1 MITLFSTNRAIREF
15 YANFANLDTL
25 LPKAITISQFESKA
39 ITVKDRVFIDDDTRF
54 LLLRDAADF
63 QEFKKLEF
71 DSDFLTF
78 LSHSKYIFA
87 FFEELASQEIEI
99 EDLKEFDTYALFS
112 EHLELLETLKRRYIS
127 LLDSKKY
134 VDKINQNSLYSL
146 NVDYLKNL
154 EKIELRLDG
163 YLSKFEIDLFEKCSS
178 VIPFFIKLD
187 INIYNLK
194 LKEIFG
200 YFGFELEL
208 NNSYTLNLTERKIVE
223 KKSLKHKDIV
233 ADTKV
238 FNTRISQVGYVLSS
252 IEKFV
257 KSGIMPENI
266 VVVLP
271 DESLAPFLKEFDRYN
286 NLNFAMGFS
295 LKNSQIYKKIKAI
308 ELYIN
313 ISKDEQKTR
322 IKRLNIENSLLLKIK
337 GLWRKKVPCEKAIEI
352 INEILDPKEGEDEL
366 IKEQIFRFKRFL
378 ENIDF
383 LNLEQIFRLFL
394 KRLMNVKRDDV
405 RGGKIT
411 VMGVLET
418 RGCSYEGVIVPDF
431 SDEFVPRR
439 SNKDL
444 FLNTQIR
451 KNIGLPT
458 RKDRENLQK
467 YYYYKLFQNAKK
479 ISICAVAN
487 ETTMPSRF
495 LDELNL
501 NYENS
506 CESFELFPKSEFTQP
521 KVPEIKDT
529 HYRLDLET
537 LSSTKLSTILTC
549 RRKFYYKYI
558 KKLKEPKNIV
568 SETNAKIGLNL
579 HKALEKVFA
588 KGQDL
593 SDTKKVKLLL
603 KEFLMSDCS
612 DDKEEFELDIW
623 IMQLENFIQNE
634 AKRYKDGYRLYGNE
648 LEFSCKFEGFE
659 IDGKI
664 DRVDIKDDKLI
675 VIDYKSGDV
684 SKLMKQKLDNTTNFQ
699 LEFYYLLASGLK
711 EVSGVYYYDLKSG
724 KLVPEDKF
732 REKIDKLKDILK
744 ALKKPITSFELCEKR
759 ANCVYCPYKKLCLR
773 DN

>member
-1 MITLFSTNRAIREF
+1 M
-15 YANFANLDTL
+15 
-25 LPKAITISQFESKA
+25 
-39 ITVKDRVFIDDDTRF
+39 
-54 LLLRDAADF
+54 
-63 QEFKKLEF
+63 
-71 DSDFLTF
+71 
-78 LSHSKYIFA
+78 
-87 FFEELASQEIEI
+87 
-99 EDLKEFDTYALFS
+99 
-112 EHLELLETLKRRYIS
+112 
-127 LLDSKKY
+127 
-134 VDKINQNSLYSL
+134 
-146 NVDYLKNL
+146 
-154 EKIELRLDG
+154 
-163 YLSKFEIDLFEKCSS
+163 
-178 VIPFFIKLD
+178 PFFIKLD

-194 LKEIFG
+194 SKAIFDSL
-200 YFGFELEL
+200 GFDLEL
-208 NNSYTLNLTERKIVE
+208 NNSYILDLSKKKILE
-223 KKSLKHKDIV
+223 KKSIKHRDIV
-233 ADTKV
+233 ADTKI

-252 IEKFV
+252 IENFV
-257 KSGIMPENI
+257 QSGIKPENI
-266 VVVLP
+266 AVVLP

-295 LKNSQIYKKIKAI
+295 LKNSQIYKKTKAI

-322 IKRLNIENSLLLKIK
+322 MKRLDIENSLLLKIK
-337 GLWRKKVPCEKAIEI
+337 ALWRKKVPCDEALEI
-352 INEILDPKEGEDEL
+352 IDEILDQKESKDEQ
-366 IKEQIFRFKRFL
+366 IREQIFRFKRFL

-394 KRLMNVKRDDV
+394 KRLNSAKSDDV

-418 RGCSYEGVIVPDF
+418 RGCVYDGVIVPDF

-439 SNKDL
+439 SDKDL

-451 KNIGLPT
+451 NSIGLPT

-501 NYENS
+501 NCENS
-506 CESFELFPKSEFTQP
+506 SESFTLFQKSEFTQP
-521 KVPEIKDT
+521 QVPEIKDT
-529 HYRLDLET
+529 EYRLDLET

-558 KKLKEPKNIV
+558 KKLKEPGNIA
-568 SETNAKIGLNL
+568 SQTNAKIGLKL
-579 HKALEKVFA
+579 HKALEQVFV
-588 KGQDL
+588 KDQDI
-593 SDTKKVKLLL
+593 SDTKRVKLLL
-603 KEFLMSDCS
+603 KEYLKSEYC

-634 AKRYKDGYRLYGNE
+634 AQRYKDGYRLYGNE
-648 LEFSCKFEGFE
+648 LELSCKFEGFK
-659 IDGKI
+659 IGGKI

-684 SKLMKQKLDNTTNFQ
+684 SKLMKQKLENTTNFQ

-711 EVSGVYYYDLKSG
+711 EVSGAYYYDLKSG
-724 KLVPEDKF
+724 NLLSEIVLH
-732 REKIDKLKDILK
+732 EKIDKLKDTLK
-744 ALKKPITSFELCEKR
+744 ELKKPIRSFELCEKR
-759 ANCVYCPYKKLCLR
+759 ANCIYCPYKKLCLR
-773 DN
+773 DS